1 MMEFTYNGMVRCGF
15 GFYNPNHAAALIC
28 ALMPFL
34 WAAWCRWK
42 HWGARMAAAGLTLLL
57 CIALALTLSRTGVV
71 VLLMEAALFAFL
83 HNRNH
88 RARRDSPCEA
98 ALSASPE
105 SHRISRRACLGFI
118 AVCAI
123 VFALTGV
130 FSRFT
135 LDRAVTNRADI
146 WTAGVALFASNPWQ
160 GVGLGNSGLLATS
173 YLLRDGIECR
183 TLVNSHLTLLAE
195 FGAMAGVVWFGMIG
209 MALMSGR
216 RHPARYASFAG
227 LCISAFSASIFDWDL
242 LMDFKDFGSMTAV
255 NFALSWCVFLL
266 FIVLGMVLGGS
277 GWKRPRLLRVAGI
290 ASALLVLGL
299 VACGGEAPRVEQ
311 GRIKVGRN
319 EPKSIVLRGDS
330 FGVKDAATF
339 LKAHGYASY
348 AMPIRGLDEG
358 ACDRLAVYHYHRAIL
373 FGEAHEL
380 DAMLPDIPLVYVSP
394 PDWAEFPD
402 RTEKVFLKRFVDS
415 DSIALNAGKA
425 AIEYY

>member
-34 WAAWCRWK
+34 WTAWCRWK
-42 HWGARMAAAGLTLLL
+42 HPGVRMAAAGLTLLL

-209 MALMSGR
+209 MALMSGW

-242 LMDFKDFGSMTAV
+242 LMDFDEFGSMTIM
-255 NFALSWCVFLL
+255 NFALSWCVLLL
-266 FIVLGMVLGGS
+266 FIVLGMMLGSG
-277 GWKRPRLLRVAGI
+277 GWKRPRHHRVAWS
-290 ASALLVLGL
+290 ASGLLMLGL
-299 VACGGEAPRVEQ
+299 AACGGEAPRVEM
-311 GRIKVGRN
+311 GCITVGRG
-319 EPKSIVLRGDS
+319 ESRSLVLRGAS
-330 FGVKDAATF
+330 FGIKDAAMF
-339 LKAHGYASY
+339 LKSRGYESY
-348 AMPIRGLDEG
+348 AMPLRGLGEDLD
-358 ACDRLAVYHYHRAIL
+358 DRLPAYRRAIL

-380 DAMLPDIPLVYVSP
+380 DAKLPDIPLVYVSP
-394 PDWAEFPD
+394 PEWVAFSD
-402 RTEKVFLKRFVDS
+402 RTEKIFLKRFADP
-415 DSIALNAGKA
+415 DSIAMNAGRA
-425 AIEYY
+425 QVEYY

>member
-227 LCISAFSASIFDWDL
+227 LCISAFSASLFDWDL
-242 LMDFKDFGSMTAV
+242 LMDFDEFGSMTIV
-255 NFALSWCVFLL
+255 NFVLSWCVFLL
-266 FIVLGMVLGGS
+266 FMVLGMMLGSG
-277 GWKRPRLLRVAGI
+277 GWKRLKSHCVVWVASI
-290 ASALLVLGL
+290 LLVLGFAL
-299 VACGGEAPRVEQ
+299 CGGDAPRVEK
-311 GRIKVGRN
+311 GFVMVGEDENR
-319 EPKSIVLRGDS
+319 SLVLRGAS
-330 FGVKDAATF
+330 FGTKDAAMF
-339 LKAHGYASY
+339 LKSRGYESY
-348 AMPIRGLDEG
+348 VMPIQGLDENLI
-358 ACDRLAVYHYHRAIL
+358 DSLHDYRRAIL

-380 DAMLPDIPLVYVSP
+380 DAKLPDIPLVYVSP
-394 PDWAEFPD
+394 SEWAVLPD
-402 RTEKVFLKRFVDS
+402 RTEKVFLKRFADS
-415 DSIALNAGKA
+415 DSIALNAGRA
-425 AIEYY
+425 QVEYY

>member
-1 MMEFTYNGMVRCGF
+1 
-15 GFYNPNHAAALIC
+15 
-28 ALMPFL
+28 
-34 WAAWCRWK
+34 
-42 HWGARMAAAGLTLLL
+42 
-57 CIALALTLSRTGVV
+57 
-71 VLLMEAALFAFL
+71 
-83 HNRNH
+83 
-88 RARRDSPCEA
+88 
-98 ALSASPE
+98 LSASPE